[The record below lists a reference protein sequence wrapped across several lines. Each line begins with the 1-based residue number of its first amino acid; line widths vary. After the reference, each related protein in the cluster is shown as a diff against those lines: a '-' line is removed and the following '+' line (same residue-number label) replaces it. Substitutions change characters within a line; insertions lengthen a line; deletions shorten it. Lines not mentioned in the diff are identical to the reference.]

1 MLKTLRRT
9 MFLVALLAASVAAR
23 ADNTL
28 DQIKASGKLTVGIRT
43 DTKPFGFRNEKGEAL
58 GFEHDLVADLVTR
71 LQAQLGK
78 PINVEKMAV
87 TARNRMQFLKQ
98 GSIDL
103 LIATMNDTLERRKI
117 IDIVDPGYYAS
128 GVTLLA
134 LKANHVTKWEDLK
147 TKWVCTLEGAWYNN
161 EFAKKYGFDA
171 MTIVGRAGATQAAL
185 ANRCIGFLD
194 DDTHAIGVLQDP
206 EMRKVL
212 EMPLETQSY
221 VPWGAAVRLGNPL
234 FHSFVADTIADWHRT
249 GLIIELEKKYGIPPS
264 SWAQQM
270 HDKYAAKQK

>member
-1 MLKTLRRT
+1 MSKILCRSLLLIAL
-9 MFLVALLAASVAAR
+9 LVAPVAAR
-23 ADNTL
+23 AEDKL

-43 DTKPFGFRNEKGEAL
+43 DTKPFGFRNEKGETL

-71 LQAQLGK
+71 LQAKLGRL
-78 PINVEKMAV
+78 INVEKMPV
-87 TARNRMQFLKQ
+87 TARNRMQFLQQ
-98 GSIDL
+98 GAIDL
-103 LIATMNDTLERRKI
+103 LIATMNDTPERREI

-134 LKANHVTKWEDLK
+134 LKANHVTEWEGLK
-147 TKWVCTLEGAWYNN
+147 GKWVFTLEGAWYNK
-161 EFAKKYGFDA
+161 EFTKQYGFDA
-171 MTIVGRAGATQAAL
+171 QTFVGRAGATEAAL

-206 EMRKVL
+206 EMRKVM
-212 EMPLETQSY
+212 EMPLKTQSY

-249 GLIIELEKKYGIPPS
+249 GLIIELEKKYDIPPS

-270 HDKYAAKQK
+270 HDKYAATQK

>member
-1 MLKTLRRT
+1 MLLI
-9 MFLVALLAASVAAR
+9 ALLAPSVAAR
-23 ADNTL
+23 AENKF
-28 DQIKASGKLTVGIRT
+28 DQIKASGKLIVGIRT
-43 DTKPFGFRNEKGEAL
+43 DTKPFGFRNEKGEML

-71 LQAQLGK
+71 LQAKFGR
-78 PINVEKMAV
+78 PIIVEKMPV
-87 TARNRMQFLKQ
+87 TARNRMQFLQQ
-98 GSIDL
+98 GAIDL
-103 LIATMNDTLERRKI
+103 LIATMNDTPERREV

-128 GVTLLA
+128 GVALLA
-134 LKANHVTKWEDLK
+134 LKANHLTKWEDLK
-147 TKWVCTLEGAWYNN
+147 TKWVCTLDGAWYNK
-161 EFAKKYGFDA
+161 EFTKKYGFDVLSF
-171 MTIVGRAGATQAAL
+171 VGRAGATEAAL

-212 EMPLETQSY
+212 EMPLDTQSF

-234 FHSFVADTIADWHRT
+234 FHSFLADTIADWHRT